1 MYEWDKVRKIMKER
15 ERASDRASERARK
28 RERER
33 EEWMKEKEI
42 KVIYIQCT
50 ITWCG
55 IKKRKSLLTDNQKEM
70 HCTCMEIYLH
80 KQDCNIFVANLL

>member
-1 MYEWDKVRKIMKER
+1 MKER
-15 ERASDRASERARK
+15 ERASDRASEWPSERASEK
-28 RERER
+28 EKER